1 METSFSNRLTLL
13 CLLQLFFIVKCT
25 ISFGQDRPVNEV
37 YSMMIFNFIKYTQ
50 WPENE
55 SKKDFVIGIVGNADI
70 FNSMTAAYNGKQFR
84 GNKTIVISQFRN
96 ASDMT
101 DCEV

>member
-1 METSFSNRLTLL
+1 MKISFSHRLTLL
-13 CLLQLFFIVKCT
+13 CLLPLLFIT
-25 ISFGQDRPVNEV
+25 PSFGQDRPINEV
-37 YSMMIFNFIKYTQ
+37 YAMMIFNFIKYTQ

-70 FNSMTAAYNGKQFR
+70 FSAMTASYNGKQFR